1 MIYFCAILIIT
12 NMKTK
17 IILSILSAI
26 TIFPLFAGIK
36 GTVNDQIGNPIEYAN
51 VALYSMKDSSM
62 ITGSV
67 TDSLGN
73 FEINSDVINDTF
85 LEVSM
90 IGYETKTVTADN
102 SLNIILE
109 EAKNELGEVVVN
121 GSLPK
126 IRIKND
132 ALVTTV
138 ENSVLSKAGTANDV
152 LKRLPSLTGDD
163 GEFEV
168 FGKGLAKI
176 YINNREVRDLTE
188 LNNMNSED
196 IKEVEIV
203 NNPGARYDASVKAVI
218 RIYTVRKTGD
228 GFGFDLKS
236 SYYRSQNT
244 DLNDQ
249 INLNYRK
256 NGWDIFGTMTYHHS
270 QWFQDSEMHQITN
283 VDTVWTQENKFYF
296 EGKNNYLTGIAGI
309 NYEFSPK
316 HYAGMKYTITMTPNH
331 TSTSNMNSIVKANGA
346 FYDEWNS
353 EEASTSDNK
362 PSHRYNIYYNG
373 EVGDLKIDMNTD
385 YYKSYQSSRSQVTEI
400 SQEFDNRTIT
410 SNNNVNNQLIASKLV
425 LSYPVLK
432 GQLLFGTE
440 YTNTKRK
447 DTYLNEEDFIPS
459 SNTSIHERNNSYFVE
474 YSHEIPFGQV
484 GAGLRYENVKSE
496 YFDSGELIDEQ
507 SRSYDQWFPNL
518 SFSTKIKNVQ
528 LQLSYT
534 AKTVRPSYRQ
544 LSSNIFYGNRLLM
557 QTGNPFLKP
566 SVINDV
572 TLLGTWKFAQLTASY
587 KNEKDAIIYWTEQME
602 ENPAISL
609 LAYRNLEKLPTFSTF
624 LTLSPTFGIWSP
636 QLSGGLI
643 KQWVTIKSSGNDVKL
658 NKPLFVANLNNSF
671 RLPQNFTFSLDS
683 RFRSSGE
690 TQNVRLTNDMF
701 VVDAG
706 ITKSFNDDRFRIEFK
721 VSDLFYGNKESVLL
735 YNKQMELFQS
745 SRYDSRE
752 LELTVRYKFNT
763 AKSKYKGQGAGNSEM
778 GRF

>member
-1 MIYFCAILIIT
+1 
-12 NMKTK
+12 MKTK
-17 IILSILSAI
+17 ILLSILSVI
-26 TIFPLFAGIK
+26 TFFPLFAGIK

-73 FEINSDVINDTF
+73 FEINSELIDDTF

-90 IGYETKTVTADN
+90 IGYETKAVPADY
-102 SLNIILE
+102 SLDIVLD

-138 ENSVLSKAGTANDV
+138 ENSVLSKAGNANDV

-188 LNNMNSED
+188 LDNLNSED

-218 RIYTVRKTGD
+218 RIFTVRKTGD

-249 INLNYRK
+249 VNVNYRK
-256 NGWDIFGTMTYHHS
+256 NGWDLFGTMTYHHS
-270 QWFQDSEMHQITN
+270 EWFQDSKMLQTTN

-296 EGKNNYLTGIAGI
+296 EGKNNYLTGIAGL

-316 HYAGMKYTITMTPNH
+316 HYAGMKYTVTMTPNH
-331 TSTSNMNSIVKANGA
+331 SSNSNMNSIVKANGA

-353 EEASTSDNK
+353 REASTSDNK

-373 EVGDLKIDMNTD
+373 EVGNLKIDMNTD
-385 YYKSYQSSRSQVTEI
+385 FYKSYQSSRSQVTEI

-410 SNNNVNNQLIASKLV
+410 SYNNVNNQLIASKLV

-432 GQLLFGTE
+432 GQLSFGTE
-440 YTNTKRK
+440 YTNTKRE
-447 DTYLNEEDFIPS
+447 DTYLNEENYVPS
-459 SNTSIHERNNSYFVE
+459 SNTTIHETNNSYFVE

-484 GAGLRYENVKSE
+484 GAGLRYENVSSE
-496 YFDSGELIDEQ
+496 YFNHGELIDEQ
-507 SRSYDQWFPNL
+507 SRNYDQFFPNL

-534 AKTVRPSYRQ
+534 AKTVRPTYRQ

-566 SVINDV
+566 SIINDV

-587 KNEKDAIIYWTEQME
+587 SNEKDAIIYWTEQKE

-609 LAYRNLEKLPTFSTF
+609 LNYRNLEKLPTFSTF

-636 QLSGGLI
+636 QLSAGMI
-643 KQWVTIKSSGNDVKL
+643 KQWVTINSSGNDVKL
-658 NKPLFVANLNNSF
+658 NKPLFVGNFNNSF
-671 RLPQNFTFSLDS
+671 RLPHNFTLSVDS
-683 RFRSSGE
+683 RFRGIGE
-690 TQNVRLTNDMF
+690 TQNVRLSNNMF
-701 VVDAG
+701 VVNAG
-706 ITKSFNDDRFRIEFK
+706 ITKSFKDDMFRIELK
-721 VSDLFYGNKESVLL
+721 GSDLFYSNKEDVLL
-735 YNKQMELFQS
+735 YNKQMELFQG

-752 LELTVRYKFNT
+752 IELTVRYKFNT